1 MFHIDRVSLSSM
13 LNSINWASFLLQ
25 KVLCTH
31 ILEWQS
37 CRQMLEICGLSCH
50 LAGIIVND
58 SALILQ
64 IILSNLPL
72 IIRSSACFSGLPCKT
87 GGVLV
92 TDDLLQC
99 FIYRRVVNVQVNL
112 DLTRLCL
119 GYLTLVAS
127 HIVVIDDHWSSH
139 MRVISTFL
147 YLTHLELWHY
157 QRSPTDRN

>member
-1 MFHIDRVSLSSM
+1 
-13 LNSINWASFLLQ
+13 
-25 KVLCTH
+25 
-31 ILEWQS
+31 
-37 CRQMLEICGLSCH
+37 MLEICGLSCH

-119 GYLTLVAS
+119 GYFTLVAS
-127 HIVVIDDHWSSH
+127 HIIVVDYDRSCH
-139 MRVISTFL
+139 MREISAFL
-147 YLTHLELWHY
+147 NLTHLELWH
-157 QRSPTDRN
+157 D